1 MENNAHLLPAEKEFV
16 LKFQQ
21 LGFLNVINYLM
32 NTAVQYILL
41 ENTYYFQV
49 AHYRLL
55 TALIVTV
62 SGTAHYLT
70 GLYLERV
77 KLEYPAGGGWVSR

>member
-1 MENNAHLLPAEKEFV
+1 MDI
-16 LKFQQ
+16 
-21 LGFLNVINYLM
+21 INYLM
-32 NTAVQYILL
+32 DIAVQYILL

-49 AHYRLL
+49 AQYRLL

-62 SGTAHYLT
+62 PGTAHYLT